1 MTIAVP
7 NPPTR
12 TLYNTA
18 KRIVDEL
25 GKGQEMLRVA
35 GEGPQ
40 ATVNGAQSFVILIP
54 DVDIVVVGARMVV
67 AGTATSSDNAEII
80 VPQDTEDLDETPDS
94 DNRLVAQV
102 ADPSTAEDTVLDLT
116 LTGLNGNLVRA
127 GQPIVGFYTDAAG
140 SGLLVH
146 MQVSYILADE
156 ERTY

>member
-7 NPPTR
+7 NAPTR

-18 KRIVDEL
+18 KRLTDEL

-54 DVDIVVVGARMVV
+54 DVDIIVVGARMVC
-67 AGTATSSDNAEII
+67 GLGATGDDNAEII
-80 VPQDTEDLDETPDS
+80 VPQNGNALNVTPAAG
-94 DNRLVAQV
+94 NRLVSQV
-102 ADPSTAEDTVLDLT
+102 TDPSTAEDTILDLT
-116 LTGLNGNLVRA
+116 LSGLNGNLVRA
-127 GQPIVGFYTDAAG
+127 GQPIVGFYTDDAG
-140 SGLLVH
+140 SGVLVH

-156 ERTY
+156 VRTY